1 MKSILLVLSFLCIAI
16 LPTVATAQD
25 PPQIAGTWSGNWTPK
40 GGVQDAVTIEIKQD
54 TPGKLAGKFLT
65 PAPME
70 LSKIQFNRTTG
81 VFSAE
86 AMDEKSSKHYKID
99 AKVKGTELKGT
110 LSVDATVGDLL
121 LIKWTY
127 FGR

>member
-1 MKSILLVLSFLCIAI
+1 MKSTLLAFFLIGI
-16 LPTVATAQD
+16 VMVATLAAQA
-25 PPQIAGTWSGNWTPK
+25 PPEIAGTWSGNWTPK

-54 TPGKLAGKFLT
+54 TPAKLTGKFLT

-70 LSKIQFNRTTG
+70 FSKVAFNRTTAALT
-81 VFSAE
+81 AE
-86 AMDEKSSKHYKID
+86 AFDEKSGKSYKLD
-99 AKVKGTELKGT
+99 GKVKGTELKGT
-110 LSVDATVGDLL
+110 LTVNRTPGDLL

>member
-1 MKSILLVLSFLCIAI
+1 MKTTLFVLLASTLLLAPA
-16 LPTVATAQD
+16 LAEPTE
-25 PPQIAGTWSGNWTPK
+25 INGTWSGNWTPK

-54 TPGKLAGKFLT
+54 TPAKLTGKFLT

-70 LSKIQFNRTTG
+70 FSKVAFNRTTAALT
-81 VFSAE
+81 AE
-86 AMDEKSSKHYKID
+86 AFDEKSGKSYKLD
-99 AKVKGTELKGT
+99 GKVKGTELKGT
-110 LSVDATVGDLL
+110 LTVNGTPGDLL